1 MFVHP
6 NNYLTIPLLTP
17 LFMARESCG
26 KHVGSMWEA
35 CGNHVKLTAA
45 VDRLA
50 YLCKAALENH
60 PLIVHRYG
68 KDIRIVRYMMNV
80 LYPSKPPPTFVRKGY
95 EILPRPFSI
104 FR

>member
-6 NNYLTIPLLTP
+6 NNYLAIPLLTP
-17 LFMARESCG
+17 PFHGLGIMLGTMWESCG
-26 KHVGSMWEA
+26 
-35 CGNHVKLTAA
+35 NYVKLTAA

-68 KDIRIVRYMMNV
+68 KDVRIVRYMMNV